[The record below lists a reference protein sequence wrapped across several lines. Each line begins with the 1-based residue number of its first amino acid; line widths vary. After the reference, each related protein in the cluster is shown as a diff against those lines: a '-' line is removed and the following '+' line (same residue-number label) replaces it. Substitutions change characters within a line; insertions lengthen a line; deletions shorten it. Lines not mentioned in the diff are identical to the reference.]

1 MITYK
6 IDDWMENLPKFKA
19 LSVAHYDE
27 IEVLKD
33 FPLDLDFDAY
43 ESIYKAGK
51 LVFVRAKVGDELVG
65 YILFFVGP
73 HMHSKN
79 CLTAHEDIYFLKQE
93 YRKGHNGIK
102 MFFFFQEYLKVIW
115 FYFVF
120 YWTKFGFDNSSLFKY
135 LGCKPIDKVF
145 TKLLQ
150 EPIIRH

>member
-27 IEVLKD
+27 IETLKE

-43 ESIYKAGK
+43 ENLWKLGR
-51 LVFVRAKVGDELVG
+51 LVFVTAKDNNELVG
-65 YILFFVGP
+65 YILFFVAP
-73 HMHSKN
+73 HLHSKN
-79 CLTAHEDIYFLKQE
+79 CITAHEDIYFLKPE
-93 YRKGHNGIK
+93 YRKGRNGIK
-102 MFFFFQEYLKVIW
+102 MFQFAQEHLKQKGVDLIL
-115 FYFVF
+115 YS
-120 YWTKFGFDNSSLFKY
+120 TKFEFDNSSLFKY